1 MEKYIV
7 NGHEIEYDT
16 FDLANMELYDSEV
29 RRIEEEVKSLDPQSV
44 AGDDYLRV
52 LRGQAESILDFFDT
66 LLGEGTAKAVFGG
79 KVNVRDIFAA
89 YRSFTQDVPKMLRDG
104 FSGAAPSAAL
114 PVNPQIDSISSVR
127 PAPARPANPRISPLF
142 TWKLIFSRKPSS

>member
-29 RRIEEEVKSLDPQSV
+29 RRIEEEVRSLDPQSV

-114 PVNPQIDSISSVR
+114 PVNREQRRAAEREKRREEARRKAEEKAGIAGNEAQSV
-127 PAPARPANPRISPLF
+127 
-142 TWKLIFSRKPSS
+142 

>member
-114 PVNPQIDSISSVR
+114 PVNREQIRAAEREKRREEARRKAEEKAGMAGNEAQSV
-127 PAPARPANPRISPLF
+127 
-142 TWKLIFSRKPSS
+142 

>member
-114 PVNPQIDSISSVR
+114 PGIREQRRAAEREKRREEARRKAEEKAGMAGNEAQSV
-127 PAPARPANPRISPLF
+127 
-142 TWKLIFSRKPSS
+142 

>member
-104 FSGAAPSAAL
+104 FSGATPSAAL
-114 PVNPQIDSISSVR
+114 PVNREQRRAAEREKRREEARRKAEEKAGMAGNEAQSV
-127 PAPARPANPRISPLF
+127 
-142 TWKLIFSRKPSS
+142 